1 MTNARQNTV
10 HFAFLEVCIHIS
22 KEEKPIINL
31 AVVSKN
37 RPSLMLG
44 GGESSSDESR

>member
-1 MTNARQNTV
+1 MTNARQNAG
-10 HFAFLEVCIHIS
+10 HSASLGVCIHIS
-22 KEEKPIINL
+22 KEENPIINL
-31 AVVSKN
+31 AVVLKN